1 MSHPLSHRERVEV
14 NNFLCNLANDA
25 QRRADEMMAVAK
37 RLPKKLGDLTPELA
51 RELMDSRPN
60 LFYTTK
66 LEDDKTNIE
75 IILKRS
81 LVDVS

>member
-1 MSHPLSHRERVEV
+1 MSHPLSHRDRVEV

-25 QRRADEMMAVAK
+25 KRRADEMMEVAK
-37 RLPKKLGDLTPELA
+37 RLPKRLGDLTPELA

-66 LEDDKTNIE
+66 LEDDKNAIE
-75 IILKRS
+75 MILKRS
-81 LVDVS
+81 LVDAT